1 MVALFAVLAS
11 TVAREP
17 IDTKFLSRAVA
28 VTMIGWAC
36 GQIGSLAIRLGVAA
50 ALWPDPWGFVR
61 GTLTYV
67 MYRLEGDVPGLT
79 KTAAGAIKAN
89 VGVGAGSLFRLFVNV
104 AFVLVVLALV
114 AKGYRFGKLRHS
126 LWFLVPALLPFLWF
140 AILRNHSE
148 AHAFLIYR
156 TVVFSL
162 LCTWAVVLY
171 G

>member
-1 MVALFAVLAS
+1 
-11 TVAREP
+11 
-17 IDTKFLSRAVA
+17 
-28 VTMIGWAC
+28 
-36 GQIGSLAIRLGVAA
+36 
-50 ALWPDPWGFVR
+50 
-61 GTLTYV
+61 

-79 KTAAGAIKAN
+79 NTAAGAIKAN
-89 VGVGAGSLFRLFVNV
+89 VGVVAGSSFLLFVNV

-171 G
+171 GMMPAARSSKPKWLSWSGIRPGMMGKASHSLENRRAG